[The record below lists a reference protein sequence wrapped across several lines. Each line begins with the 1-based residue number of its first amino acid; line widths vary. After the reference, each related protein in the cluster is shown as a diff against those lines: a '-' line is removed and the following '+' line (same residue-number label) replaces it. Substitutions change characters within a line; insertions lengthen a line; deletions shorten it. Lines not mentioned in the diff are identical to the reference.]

1 MSRSSRVR
9 WFVRRLV
16 RRSALTSQTKK
27 SAVAATAAAPPPP
40 PPSRYISDGVKP
52 TDAAALRAA
61 GVAPAGL
68 VSRISAAF
76 AQTILVDG
84 LCHTPGA
91 FGRYSSL

>member
-1 MSRSSRVR
+1 
-9 WFVRRLV
+9 LV
-16 RRSALTSQTKK
+16 RQTARAKERAHLAKPKK

-84 LCHTPGA
+84 LCRTPGA
-91 FGRYSSL
+91 FDRYSRRWYEAIF